1 MRKPIGLGL
10 ALFLFPQ
17 AAWAGDQVL
26 AEALFREGKDLMRSK
41 DYARACPKLAESYR
55 QDPATGTLLALGMCQ
70 EESGLLA
77 SAWTTYNAVVAR
89 AQREGQKDRETA
101 AKRRAAAL
109 EPRLSKLTLEIPA
122 ELARLPG
129 FKVLRDGAP
138 VPEAA
143 WGSAV
148 PIDPGK
154 HVVETT
160 ADGRARWEQAVTFT
174 ADADRKTLRV
184 ALPEEGAPAV
194 IAPTQ
199 KAAPHEA
206 PPPPTDSPA
215 AHEDEPGGA
224 NPVRTVGW
232 VVGGVGLAAVAA
244 GAVFGLRANGLH
256 DDARQNGHCSEAEGC
271 DETGLDLVGQAKDAA
286 SVANVLF
293 VSGGVLVAAGV
304 TLYLVGAPTDT
315 STASVR
321 LAPSMTSKGPGV
333 TLGGRF

>member
-1 MRKPIGLGL
+1 MRKSIGLGL

-17 AAWAGDQVL
+17 AAWAGDEVL
-26 AEALFREGKDLMRSK
+26 AETLFREGKELMQAK

-70 EESGLLA
+70 EQSGLLA

-101 AKRRAAAL
+101 AKQRVAAL
-109 EPRLSKLTLEIPA
+109 EPRLSKLTLEVPA

-148 PIDPGK
+148 PVDPGR
-154 HVVETT
+154 HVVEAT

-184 ALPEEGAPAV
+184 AVPEEGKPAV
-194 IAPTQ
+194 IAPAQ
-199 KAAPHEA
+199 KAEE
-206 PPPPTDSPA
+206 PPASENSPA
-215 AHEDEPGGA
+215 AREDKPGGA

-232 VVGGVGLAAVAA
+232 VVGGVGLAAVAV
-244 GAVFGLRANGLH
+244 GGYFGLRSNSLH
-256 DDARQNGHCSEAEGC
+256 EDAKQDGHCSEADGC
-271 DETGLDLVGQAKDAA
+271 DEEGLDLVRQAKDAA
-286 SVANVLF
+286 SVANILF
-293 VSGGVLVAAGV
+293 ISGGVLVAAGV
-304 TLYLVGAPTDT
+304 TMYLVGAPTDT
-315 STASVR
+315 STASVK

-333 TLGGRF
+333 TLSGRF